1 MNKIVTLLAIVVL
14 LSACSPSPS
23 MTPSPTIKPT
33 EQFSA
38 TLLPTD
44 TVTSTLAPTNTEEPT
59 VTPTK
64 ENTPTIEPTI
74 TSAPTPTTPNQ
85 STGLGLTRADAARMY
100 KFLEFSFDLETNEQG
115 QEVYVGTISDEL
127 ATVTLI
133 GPEDSISSISIVI
146 KVPKPPTENQSSR
159 TMVYLATLLT
169 VAADDWAEGTDW
181 LNESLNKMGESRT
194 TFDNRDVVLI
204 ITPEDNQTT
213 VEFTISAK

>member
-1 MNKIVTLLAIVVL
+1 MNEIVTLLAIVVL
-14 LSACSPSPS
+14 LSACSPSTP
-23 MTPSPTIKPT
+23 MNPSPTIKPT
-33 EQFSA
+33 EQPSA
-38 TLLPTD
+38 TLFPTD
-44 TVTSTLAPTNTEEPT
+44 TVTSNLAPTNTEEPT
-59 VTPTK
+59 ITPTK
-64 ENTPTIEPTI
+64 ENTPNIEPT
-74 TSAPTPTTPNQ
+74 SAATPTTPNQ
-85 STGLGLTRADAARMY
+85 SLGLGMTRVDAARMY
-100 KFLEFSFDLETNEQG
+100 KFLEFNFNLETNEQG

-133 GPEDSISSISIVI
+133 GPVDNISSISVVL

-204 ITPEDNQTT
+204 ITPEDNKTT